1 MSRFNVK
8 PIMSVDL
15 PPRPPPKDMKP
26 NAVLA
31 MNSVHMVRPSYSEG
45 PIDDEKPKFWEKSPH
60 LTKAEKRKKKMAKA
74 AAGVKGLMMLEPTK
88 KMVEEYIASRI
99 AELEAEDD

>member
-31 MNSVHMVRPSYSEG
+31 MNSVHMTRVASDET
-45 PIDDEKPKFWEKSPH
+45 PIDAEGKYWEKSPR
-60 LTKAEKRKKKMAKA
+60 LTKAEKRKRKIAKA
-74 AAGVKGLMMLEPTK
+74 SAGVKGLMALEPTK
-88 KMVEEYIASRI
+88 KMIEEYITHRI
-99 AELEAEDD
+99 AELDAEED